1 MIDYPRKPSYQQRN
15 GSIASVNRKMKMS
28 THIGNNVRKRKVI
41 ILALVKIY
49 VANAMENSVLMRK
62 VIMDSRM
69 FRAEGVK

>member
-1 MIDYPRKPSYQQRN
+1 MTDYTRKPSYQQRN
-15 GSIASVNRKMKMS
+15 GSIASVNRKMKAS
-28 THIGNNVRKRKVI
+28 TNIGNNVRKRKVI

-49 VANAMENSVLMRK
+49 VANAIENSVLMRK

>member
-1 MIDYPRKPSYQQRN
+1 MTDYPRKPSYQQRN
-15 GSIASVNRKMKMS
+15 GSIASVNRKMKAS
-28 THIGNNVRKRKVI
+28 INIENNVRKRKVI

-49 VANAMENSVLMRK
+49 VANAIENSVLMRK

>member
-1 MIDYPRKPSYQQRN
+1 
-15 GSIASVNRKMKMS
+15 MS

-49 VANAMENSVLMRK
+49 VANAIENSVFMRK